1 MQIFCDSSCLVIR
14 YIYTDMAAIWNFPE
28 DIDIHIAGVCVC
40 VYKWYLRSCSSA
52 SLFRFISLGEILT
65 RARALCAFVL
75 SSCLWFL
82 IKVSPYF
89 VCFAGVATLP
99 TPPPYVCVCVCVNLH
114 MFLLVWKSR
123 YLFGAKFHLL
133 GSRIYSP
140 WTWPPPLKSI
150 ESFWGDSETSFR
162 LKKNSRDEQIRN
174 FWIKLLKSFPPKWKE
189 AI

>member
-1 MQIFCDSSCLVIR
+1 M
-14 YIYTDMAAIWNFPE
+14 
-28 DIDIHIAGVCVC
+28 
-40 VYKWYLRSCSSA
+40 
-52 SLFRFISLGEILT
+52 
-65 RARALCAFVL
+65 RALCAFVL
-75 SSCLWFL
+75 SSCLWLL

-99 TPPPYVCVCVCVNLH
+99 TPPCYVCVCVCVNLH

-150 ESFWGDSETSFR
+150 ESFWCDSETSFR
-162 LKKNSRDEQIRN
+162 LKKNSRDEQILN
-174 FWIKLLKSFPPKWKE
+174 FWIKLLKASLQNEKKLFSISCHCILSCHLTLKARRRGEHVNSPQNLPVSHAANMRRTIE
-189 AI
+189 V